1 MNAPLGR
8 LYAAP
13 EASGRERRRERR
25 HTIRFSAIVETA
37 RGGRIPVLLADVSLH
52 GCCVQ
57 AETEALRQG
66 AIVSIALGDDPALS
80 AIVRWVRGA
89 AAGLEFLHAVPHD
102 RVEWHDLM
110 DFGLDG

>member
-13 EASGRERRRERR
+13 EVSGPERRRERR
-25 HTIRFSAIVETA
+25 HTIRFAATLETA

-57 AETEALRQG
+57 TEAEALRQG
-66 AIVSIALGDDPALS
+66 AIVSIALGDDPALQ
-80 AIVRWVRGA
+80 AIVRWVRGHS
-89 AAGLEFLHAVPHD
+89 AGLEFLRAVPPDHE
-102 RVEWHDLM
+102 EWHDLM
-110 DFGLDG
+110 DLGLDG